1 MLILSLFLLQALSSL
16 DCYDPDSDGA
26 MKLGLHSYGKRFN
39 PTRKLLSI
47 NFISQEK
54 DSNLKALE
62 DPEVLQVLKE
72 AQMARQ
78 NPSNSEQQVIKDL
91 IRKANRILENMGTQI
106 LTDLNIKKN
115 ITSILEVVTDDFA
128 MMMQKY
134 YDVINSDRINSNDDK
149 YSIYVDLVDT
159 SGRLLY
165 SEGRAMVEE
174 IISDQNMTSQ
184 NKTIE
189 LLNEKI
195 FKMSVEGKKEG
206 MKHVCEVYNICKEC
220 PMFTDYAANLMS
232 EIIKLSDDKFRKF
245 VDILVSI
252 FKNHEDFFASVIE
265 KEDREFIINELQ
277 PLLTDS
283 VALRVYFVTARDVME
298 QNFNGDLK
306 AEEEKLNIKAKAIR
320 ILLEIINKA
329 LSSEEDLLTIDLEL
343 SLSSLKDM
351 NDEEDKVISRIWE
364 VFLKKIIKILN
375 HNLSRTA
382 RTEMSVLIKAIA
394 REVADDDNLVIDVL
408 MRGSRYVEDEQL
420 PLDMGVFV

>member
-26 MKLGLHSYGKRFN
+26 MKVGLHSYGKGFN

-54 DSNLKALE
+54 DSNMKALE

-72 AQMARQ
+72 AQLARQ
-78 NPSNSEQQVIKDL
+78 KPNSEQQVIKDL

-115 ITSILEVVTDDFA
+115 ITSILEVVTDDLA

-134 YDVINSDRINSNDDK
+134 YDVINSDRINSIDDK

-174 IISDQNMTSQ
+174 IISDKNMTSQ
-184 NKTIE
+184 NKSIE

-220 PMFTDYAANLMS
+220 PMFTDYAANLLS

-252 FKNHEDFFASVIE
+252 SKNCEDFFASVIE

-277 PLLTDS
+277 PLLKDS

-343 SLSSLKDM
+343 SLSALKDM

-382 RTEMSVLIKAIA
+382 RTEMSVLIKAIT